1 MSRYA
6 LATVIP
12 SDPVTRLQKYIEP
25 SETEPEIPLL
35 GGDVTEGVVRIGETV
50 RRPIGTNAPL
60 VHALLRYL
68 ESVGFQGAPRL
79 LGIDAAGREVLTF
92 IKGEVA
98 GRPRPAWIADE
109 RRLASVGEFLR
120 EYDDAAAGFTLPEG
134 VRAFQGLVEPQD
146 PDRPPP
152 PPYPVELVGHM
163 DVTPDNVVFR
173 DGRAV
178 AFIDF
183 DLAKPVSR
191 VDEVQNAMRYWVP
204 FEDPADRDPLLRDV
218 DVPRRC
224 RILADAYGLSEVD
237 RSRVVEV
244 AVLRARRVW
253 YSMRH
258 IAQAEGGGWARMWEA
273 GVGDEIKRREAWLE
287 RNGAAIE
294 AALTAA

>member
-1 MSRYA
+1 M
-6 LATVIP
+6 
-12 SDPVTRLQKYIEP
+12 QKYVEP
-25 SETEPEIPLL
+25 DESAPEVPLI
-35 GGDVTEGVVRIGETV
+35 GGDVTEGVVRVADTV
-50 RRPIGTNAPL
+50 RRPIGANAPL
-60 VHALLRYL
+60 VHALLHYL
-68 ESVGFQGAPRL
+68 ESVGFDGAPRL
-79 LGIDAAGREVLTF
+79 LGIDAAGREVLTYMQ
-92 IKGEVA
+92 GEVA

-109 RRLASVGEFLR
+109 QRLVSVARFLR
-120 EYDDAAAGFTLPEG
+120 EYDDAAAGFVVPEG
-134 VRAFQGLVEPQD
+134 VRAFQGLTAAPQD
-146 PDRPPP
+146 PEMPPP

-191 VDEVQNAMRYWVP
+191 VDEVQNAMRYWAP

-224 RILADAYGLSEVD
+224 RILADAYGLSDLD

-244 AVLRARRVW
+244 AVLRARRAW
-253 YSMRH
+253 FSMRY